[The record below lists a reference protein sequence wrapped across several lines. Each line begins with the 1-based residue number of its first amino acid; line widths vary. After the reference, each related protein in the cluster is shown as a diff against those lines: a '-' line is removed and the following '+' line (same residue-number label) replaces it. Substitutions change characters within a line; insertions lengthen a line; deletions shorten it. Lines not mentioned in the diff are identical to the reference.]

1 MTNALVN
8 RIKQR
13 LEAQR
18 DFMRV
23 VFSNHHALVWHL
35 TDAPS
40 LRALGIKPKQFD
52 PNRSR
57 AVQAPREVT
66 RKPRV
71 PRAIDIPDLET
82 ALFEEAGTDS
92 ETSQNPVEPQTEIAS
107 PESQTEIAVFETTPE
122 LEMTQISSDEEI
134 VSQPAPLEPG
144 RAQEIPER
152 PA

>member
-40 LRALGIKPKQFD
+40 LRL
-52 PNRSR
+52 
-57 AVQAPREVT
+57 
-66 RKPRV
+66 
-71 PRAIDIPDLET
+71 L
-82 ALFEEAGTDS
+82 LS
-92 ETSQNPVEPQTEIAS
+92 ETCERGERACA
-107 PESQTEIAVFETTPE
+107 ER
-122 LEMTQISSDEEI
+122 DE
-134 VSQPAPLEPG
+134 QFPP
-144 RAQEIPER
+144 R
-152 PA
+152 